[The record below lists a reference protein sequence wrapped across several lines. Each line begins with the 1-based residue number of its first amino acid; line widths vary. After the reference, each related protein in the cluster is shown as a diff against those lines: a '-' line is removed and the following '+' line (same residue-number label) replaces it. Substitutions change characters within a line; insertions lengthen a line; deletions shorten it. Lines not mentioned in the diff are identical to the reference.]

1 MRFTILLG
9 QEPFIG
15 VEDGGGVF
23 LLPTILVRRGIVM
36 KRLFACIALLVLGA
50 PAMAT
55 GYHRQLIAAPQ
66 IVTGYNRA
74 AAVAVNVAPAVGY
87 GFTAPA
93 VQQAVTDPGCASC
106 VQQAVAPAVAPVT
119 AAYTQQAVAPVVG
132 GGCVQSAAFA
142 APAYSS
148 RFVLRSTAGVY
159 GNYASPVVVQ
169 RAFARPV
176 VAVAPVCSAF
186 VVNPVFR
193 VRSGLGFRFGA
204 NRFLLRGF

>member
-1 MRFTILLG
+1 
-9 QEPFIG
+9 
-15 VEDGGGVF
+15 
-23 LLPTILVRRGIVM
+23 M
-36 KRLFACIALLVLGA
+36 KKLFACIALLVLCV

-106 VQQAVAPAVAPVT
+106 VQQAIAPAVAPVA

-132 GGCVQSAAFA
+132 GGCVQQAVAV
-142 APAYSS
+142 APPVYSS
-148 RFVLRSTAGVY
+148 RFVLRSTAGY
-159 GNYASPVVVQ
+159 GNFASPVVVQ

-176 VAVAPVCSAF
+176 VAVAPVRSAF

-204 NRFLLRGF
+204 NRFLLRGY

>member
-1 MRFTILLG
+1 
-9 QEPFIG
+9 
-15 VEDGGGVF
+15 
-23 LLPTILVRRGIVM
+23 M
-36 KRLFACIALLVLGA
+36 KRLFACIALLVVSV

-74 AAVAVNVAPAVGY
+74 ASVAVNVAPAVGY
-87 GFTAPA
+87 GFTAPV
-93 VQQAVTDPGCASC
+93 VQQSVTPAVTDPGCASC
-106 VQQAVAPAVAPVT
+106 VQQQAFAPAVT
-119 AAYTQQAVAPVVG
+119 SAYTQQAFTQQAVSPVVG

-142 APAYSS
+142 APPVYSS
-148 RFVLRSTAGVY
+148 RFVLRSTAGY

-176 VAVAPVCSAF
+176 VAVAPVRSAF